1 MNYLL
6 DTCVISELIKK
17 NPDTNVLRWI
27 SELEETSLYLS
38 VLTFGEIHKGI
49 EKLPQS
55 KKKEQ
60 LHKWVNSDLRERF
73 KNRIIN
79 LDLVVATKWGEIQ
92 GKAELAGK
100 PMSLI
105 DGLISAT
112 GIVYDLI
119 VVTRNTKDMEQS
131 SVSLLNPWL

>member
-6 DTCVISELIKK
+6 DTCVISELMKK

-27 SELEETSLYLS
+27 SEVEENSLNLS

-49 EKLPQS
+49 EKLPQG

-112 GIVYDLI
+112 GIANDLI

-131 SVSLLNPWL
+131 GVSLLNPWL

>member
-17 NPDTNVLRWI
+17 NPD
-27 SELEETSLYLS
+27 
-38 VLTFGEIHKGI
+38 
-49 EKLPQS
+49 
-55 KKKEQ
+55 

-79 LDLVVATKWGEIQ
+79 LDLVVATKWGKIQ

-112 GIVYDLI
+112 GIAYDLI

>member
-6 DTCVISELIKK
+6 DTCVVSELLKK
-17 NPDTNVLRWI
+17 DPDKNVLKWI
-27 SELEETSLYLS
+27 SEMDETSLYLS

-49 EKLPQS
+49 EKLPES
-55 KKKEQ
+55 RKKDQ

-73 KNRIIN
+73 KNRILN
-79 LDLVVATKWGEIQ
+79 FDLTAATKWGELQ

-105 DGLISAT
+105 DGLIAAT
-112 GIVYDLI
+112 GLVNDLI

-131 SVSLLNPWL
+131 GVSLFNPWL

>member
-17 NPDTNVLRWI
+17 NPDSNVLRWI
-27 SELEETSLYLS
+27 SEVEENSLNLS

-49 EKLPQS
+49 EKLPQG
-55 KKKEQ
+55 KKKEK

-73 KNRIIN
+73 KNRIID

-112 GIVYDLI
+112 GIANDLI
-119 VVTRNTKDMEQS
+119 VVTRNVKDMEQS

>member
-6 DTCVISELIKK
+6 DTCVVSELLKK
-17 NPDTNVLRWI
+17 EPDKNVQNWI
-27 SELEETSLYLS
+27 SEMDETSLYLS

-49 EKLPQS
+49 EKLPES
-55 KKKEQ
+55 RKKDQ

-73 KNRIIN
+73 NNRILN
-79 LDLVVATKWGEIQ
+79 FDLTMATKWGELQ

-100 PMSLI
+100 AMSLI
-105 DGLISAT
+105 DGLIAAT
-112 GIVYDLI
+112 GIVNDLI

-131 SVSLLNPWL
+131 GVSLFNPWL

>member
-6 DTCVISELIKK
+6 DTCVVSELLKK
-17 NPDTNVLRWI
+17 DPDKNVLNWI
-27 SELEETSLYLS
+27 SEIDETSLYLS

-49 EKLPQS
+49 AKLPES
-55 KKKEQ
+55 RKKDQ
-60 LHKWVNSDLRERF
+60 LHKWVNTDLHERF
-73 KNRIIN
+73 KNRTLN
-79 LDLVVATKWGEIQ
+79 FDLNSATKWGELE

-105 DGLISAT
+105 DGLIAAT
-112 GIVYDLI
+112 GIVNDMI

-131 SVSLLNPWL
+131 GVSLFNPWL

>member
-17 NPDTNVLRWI
+17 NPDTNILSWI
-27 SELEETSLYLS
+27 SEVEETSLYLS

-55 KKKEQ
+55 KKKER

-73 KNRIIN
+73 KSRIIN
-79 LDLVVATKWGEIQ
+79 FDLDTATKWGEIQ

-112 GIVYDLI
+112 GIAYDLI

-131 SVSLLNPWL
+131 GATLLNPWL

>member
-6 DTCVISELIKK
+6 DTCVVSELIKK

-27 SELEETSLYLS
+27 SEIEEASLYLS
-38 VLTFGEIHKGI
+38 VLTLGEIHKGI

-55 KKKEQ
+55 KKKDQ

-73 KNRIIN
+73 KNRIID
-79 LDLVVATKWGEIQ
+79 LDLVAATKWGEVQ
-92 GKAELAGK
+92 GKAELVGK

-112 GIVYDLI
+112 GIVNDLI
-119 VVTRNTKDMEQS
+119 VVTRNIRDMEQS
-131 SVSLLNPWL
+131 GVSLLNPWL

>member
-17 NPDTNVLRWI
+17 NPDTNVLSWI
-27 SELEETSLYLS
+27 SEVEETSLYLS

-55 KKKEQ
+55 KKKER

-73 KNRIIN
+73 KSRIIN
-79 LDLVVATKWGEIQ
+79 FDLDTATKWGEIQ

-112 GIVYDLI
+112 GIAYDLI

-131 SVSLLNPWL
+131 GATLLNPWL